1 MRSKPLAAIS
11 SLIIL
16 STVSAQWQSAEEF
29 YYENRETGLKVYYSP
44 QFYAQLD
51 PKTKN
56 YKEYRYDTR
65 YGKDYYWENYDGG
78 IYSERE
84 FIARYEQLTYFTDKN
99 DEFTDWG
106 QQMGLAGGLAAA
118 CCIIICFAV
127 VCSQC
132 IQRRR
137 KRKAEL
143 KARKQLAEMEGINM
157 SKSSNDSDGNSDLTD
172 GNGTKD
178 PDMKKKNKTTK
189 QKMKDALSKKQ
200 QESMSRSNPFA
211 SEKANKSSSK
221 LKKSDPTVV
230 LDMSDEDPNE
240 GSQR

>member
-1 MRSKPLAAIS
+1 MD
-11 SLIIL
+11 
-16 STVSAQWQSAEEF
+16 
-29 YYENRETGLKVYYSP
+29 P
-44 QFYAQLD
+44 Q
-51 PKTKN
+51 TKN

-84 FIARYEQLTYFTDKN
+84 FIARYEQLTYYTDKN

-118 CCIIICFAV
+118 CCIVISFGIVFA
-127 VCSQC
+127 QC

-157 SKSSNDSDGNSDLTD
+157 SKSSNDESNSDLTD
-172 GNGTKD
+172 GNATKD
-178 PDMKKKNKTTK
+178 PDMKKKNMKGK
-189 QKMKDALSKKQ
+189 QKDTK
-200 QESMSRSNPFA
+200 
-211 SEKANKSSSK
+211 
-221 LKKSDPTVV
+221 
-230 LDMSDEDPNE
+230 
-240 GSQR
+240 

>member
-1 MRSKPLAAIS
+1 MLSKQFAAIS
-11 SLIIL
+11 SLFII
-16 STVSAQWQSAEEF
+16 STVSAQWQAAEEF
-29 YYENRETGLKVYYSP
+29 YYENRDTGLKVYYSP
-44 QFYAQLD
+44 QFYAQMD
-51 PKTKN
+51 PQTKN

-84 FIARYEQLTYFTDKN
+84 FIARYEQLTYYTDNN

-106 QQMGLAGGLAAA
+106 QQMGLAGGLAAT
-118 CCIIICFAV
+118 CCILIAFGV
-127 VCSQC
+127 VFSQC

-178 PDMKKKNKTTK
+178 PDMKKKNMSTK

-200 QESMSRSNPFA
+200 KESMSTNPFG
-211 SEKANKSSSK
+211 SEQANKSSSK

-230 LDMSDEDPNE
+230 LDMSDEDPND